1 MRADLAVDPV
11 AEPFPRRSA
20 WLIGYWAVVT
30 GGFMLAGIAR
40 QRVTT
45 PFLGLSL
52 ALTLLLGLGW
62 FLRPRTTVYATLFLA
77 AISEYVTIPWF
88 PFARNLSNRGS
99 ISFLADSAIVSPL
112 DIVLVTGFLVSCLR
126 HYADTGRLVVRTPLL
141 RPLLVFMGFVAL
153 GFLRGV
159 ASNGDL
165 RAALY
170 EVRALPYILMM
181 FVIVVNEC
189 SEREHLRAAIWSVLA
204 GVTVQAA
211 LTIEHF
217 SRLTPSELGNVDALT
232 EHPAVVAQMLMIV
245 MLVSLTLFAPRTGWL
260 RLATLC
266 AAVPT
271 TFVFVTA
278 ERRSGIAALAAGAL
292 LVAVSLLWHRRRLF
306 FLVVP
311 ALSLVLVVYVAAFWN
326 AHGPAAF
333 PAQAVKTVVAPNAAS
348 ADNLNSD
355 LYRILE
361 TYNLV
366 YTIRALPLQ
375 GLGFG
380 QLFFRPL
387 PLPDISVFEL
397 NGYISHNAILWIW
410 VKTGIG
416 GFAAMFYIFAKSLLH
431 AAERIRTTPL
441 GIDLA
446 MSVAAAS
453 FVVMFAVY
461 SYVDVS
467 WDPRNCI
474 FLGLALAMCV
484 RPLPRARGVVAP
496 VLRDAHVPLTRSE
509 RAPAVRR

>member
-1 MRADLAVDPV
+1 
-11 AEPFPRRSA
+11 
-20 WLIGYWAVVT
+20 
-30 GGFMLAGIAR
+30 
-40 QRVTT
+40 
-45 PFLGLSL
+45 
-52 ALTLLLGLGW
+52 
-62 FLRPRTTVYATLFLA
+62 
-77 AISEYVTIPWF
+77 
-88 PFARNLSNRGS
+88 
-99 ISFLADSAIVSPL
+99 
-112 DIVLVTGFLVSCLR
+112 
-126 HYADTGRLVVRTPLL
+126 
-141 RPLLVFMGFVAL
+141 
-153 GFLRGV
+153 
-159 ASNGDL
+159 
-165 RAALY
+165 
-170 EVRALPYILMM
+170 
-181 FVIVVNEC
+181 
-189 SEREHLRAAIWSVLA
+189 VLA

-217 SRLTPSELGNVDALT
+217 SRLAPSELGNVDALT
-232 EHPAVVAQMLMIV
+232 EHPAVVSRMLMIV

-278 ERRSGIAALAAGAL
+278 ERRSGIAALAAGGL

-311 ALSLVLVVYVAAFWN
+311 ALSLVLVAYVAAFWN

-355 LYRILE
+355 VYRILE

-441 GIDLA
+441 GIDLV

-484 RPLPRARGVVAP
+484 RPFPRARPGSDVAP
-496 VLRDAHVPLTRSE
+496 VLRDAHVPPTRSE
-509 RAPAVRR
+509 RTPAVPR